1 MGIMSPQVEAEV
13 SQQIRDELV
22 DSLIKLRKT
31 GGREGLKD
39 ALDRSIPMFESIGA
53 HQKQIVELYARSGI
67 EAVEKLLAEE
77 EKKAVAEEEGG
88 DPKRAGERGRMD
100 GARDSDMK
108 KKINKRL
115 DEIERAVE
123 KYLKGIQDEMKYSGN
138 SAMLLFSEYLDDIAG
153 EAGVDASDVDE
164 DLFQRAAMKAGKRF
178 DSGGT
183 INDLVNV
190 VDEMMKT
197 AYAVGVLN
205 EIDDVLYGIREA
217 APKLRIQFKY

>member
-1 MGIMSPQVEAEV
+1 
-13 SQQIRDELV
+13 
-22 DSLIKLRKT
+22 
-31 GGREGLKD
+31 
-39 ALDRSIPMFESIGA
+39 
-53 HQKQIVELYARSGI
+53 
-67 EAVEKLLAEE
+67 
-77 EKKAVAEEEGG
+77 
-88 DPKRAGERGRMD
+88 
-100 GARDSDMK
+100 MK